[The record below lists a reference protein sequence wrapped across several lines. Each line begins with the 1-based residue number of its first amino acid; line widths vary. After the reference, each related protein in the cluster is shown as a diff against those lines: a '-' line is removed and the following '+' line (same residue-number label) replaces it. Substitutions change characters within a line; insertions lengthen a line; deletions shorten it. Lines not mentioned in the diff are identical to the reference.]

1 VITTG
6 TARMSKLTSSDN
18 QPSTAD
24 ERRDGMIRVF
34 NEGNVMSAFRKVT
47 FISGCLAAML
57 AASKAYAQDPFMI
70 WLESNGMLKAD

>member
-1 VITTG
+1 
-6 TARMSKLTSSDN
+6 
-18 QPSTAD
+18 
-24 ERRDGMIRVF
+24 MIRVF